1 MRLKC
6 SARSIITS
14 LIAIAAAASFAMAPL
29 VAQGAWK
36 QLFNGKDFTGWT
48 IGGGQAN
55 GFGAAA
61 RAGGAGG
68 GAGGGNRAAGGGA
81 AQAPAA
87 PPSTNPAERG
97 WSVENGLLTTAPVAG
112 GGRGGTLSTVD
123 KFHDFELELD
133 YKLDEA
139 PNVECTPALGEKPN
153 RAGQMAPEQNMSKD
167 AACVANGGIYF
178 RSGYQLN
185 LGRREAGEY
194 VGVVMHR
201 VIPGESIRGNVDWLS
216 TGDCGA
222 KNHTYLQDCS
232 QFPEIR
238 KKNDWNHLRVMFKGD
253 RLQIWM
259 NDKQITDVEDKPMAG
274 EESWVEPAP
283 ISLQPFGESGGFV
296 GKIQFRNIRVRTL

>member
-1 MRLKC
+1 
-6 SARSIITS
+6 
-14 LIAIAAAASFAMAPL
+14 
-29 VAQGAWK
+29 
-36 QLFNGKDFTGWT
+36 
-48 IGGGQAN
+48 
-55 GFGAAA
+55 
-61 RAGGAGG
+61 
-68 GAGGGNRAAGGGA
+68 
-81 AQAPAA
+81 
-87 PPSTNPAERG
+87 
-97 WSVENGLLTTAPVAG
+97 
-112 GGRGGTLSTVD
+112 LSTVD

-153 RAGQMAPEQNMSKD
+153 RAGQMAAEQNMSKD
-167 AACVANGGIYF
+167 TACLANGGIYF

-201 VIPGESIRGNVDWLS
+201 TIPGESIRGNVDWLS
-216 TGDCGA
+216 TGDCGG

-283 ISLQPFGESGGFV
+283 ISFQPFGESGGFV
-296 GKIQFRNIRVRTL
+296 GKIQFRNVRARTL

>member
-1 MRLKC
+1 MAVL
-6 SARSIITS
+6 T
-14 LIAIAAAASFAMAPL
+14 AAFAGAPL
-29 VAQGAWK
+29 AQGAWK

-48 IGGGQAN
+48 VGGGQAN
-55 GFGAAA
+55 GFGSAA
-61 RAGGAGG
+61 RAAGAGG
-68 GAGGGNRAAGGGA
+68 GGGGA
-81 AQAPAA
+81 RAGAQTPPGAPATPPA
-87 PPSTNPAERG
+87 PLSTNPAERG
-97 WSVENGLLTTAPVAG
+97 WAIENGVITSAPVAG
-112 GGRGGTLSTVD
+112 GGRGGTLTTTD
-123 KFHDFELELD
+123 KFKDFELELD

-139 PNVECTPALGEKPN
+139 PNVECTPKLGEKIN
-153 RAGQMAPEQNMSKD
+153 ARSGQMAQEQNLSKD
-167 AACVANGGIYF
+167 GACVANSGIYF

-222 KNHTYLQDCS
+222 KNHVYLQDCS

-259 NDKQITDVEDKPMAG
+259 NDKQITDVTDKPMPG
-274 EESWVEPAP
+274 EESWVDPAP
-283 ISLQPFGESGGFV
+283 ISFQPFGESGGFT
-296 GKIQFRNIRVRTL
+296 GKVQFRNLRIREL

>member
-1 MRLKC
+1 MRRLL
-6 SARSIITS
+6 TFV
-14 LIAIAAAASFAMAPL
+14 AAAAFFAASAAAAPF
-29 VAQGAWK
+29 AQGAWK

-48 IGGGQAN
+48 VGGGQGN
-55 GFGAAA
+55 GFGVAA
-61 RAGGAGG
+61 RAAGAG
-68 GAGGGNRAAGGGA
+68 ARAGGGA
-81 AQAPAA
+81 AAQAPATPPA
-87 PPSTNPAERG
+87 PLSTNPADRG
-97 WSVENGLLTTAPVAG
+97 WAIENGVITSAPVQG
-112 GGRGGTLSTVD
+112 GGRGSTLTTVD

-139 PNVECTPALGEKPN
+139 PNVECTPKLGEKMN
-153 RAGQMAPEQNMSKD
+153 ARSGQMAQEQNMSKD
-167 AACVANGGIYF
+167 AACVANSGIYF

-238 KKNDWNHLRVMFKGD
+238 KKNDWNHLRVMFKDD

-259 NDKQITDVEDKPMAG
+259 NDKQITDVTDKPMAG

-283 ISLQPFGESGGFV
+283 ISFQPFGEAGGFV
-296 GKIQFRNIRVRTL
+296 GKVQFRNLRIRTL

>member
-1 MRLKC
+1 MRRILVLT
-6 SARSIITS
+6 AVAVAFG
-14 LIAIAAAASFAMAPL
+14 LAGAAAPL
-29 VAQGAWK
+29 AQGAWK

-55 GFGAAA
+55 GFGSAA
-61 RAGGAGG
+61 RGAGNRG
-68 GAGGGNRAAGGGA
+68 GRGG
-81 AQAPAA
+81 AQAPATPPA

-97 WSVENGLLTTAPVAG
+97 WAVENGVMTSAPVPG

-139 PNVECTPALGEKPN
+139 PNADCTPKLGEKIN
-153 RAGQMAPEQNMSKD
+153 ARSGQMAPEQNLSKD
-167 AACVANGGIYF
+167 GACVANSGIYF

-194 VGVVMHR
+194 IGVVMHR

-216 TGDCGA
+216 TGDCGG
-222 KNHTYLQDCS
+222 KNHVYLQDCS

-238 KKNDWNHLRVMFKGD
+238 KKNDWNHLRIAFKGD
-253 RLQIWM
+253 RLQIWL
-259 NDKQITDVEDKPMAG
+259 NDKPITDVTDKPMSG
-274 EESWVEPAP
+274 EESWAAPAP
-283 ISLQPFGESGGFV
+283 ISFQPFGESGGFT
-296 GKIQFRNIRVRTL
+296 GKVQFRNVRIRQL